1 MLDRRQQERLIIE
14 DIDIYVQMIFANY
27 TKILDISLSGASFKA
42 DRRLNIGCN
51 YMLKVEDKSKIL
63 NAKGTVIWSL
73 LNEYK
78 KGINGDI
85 IPIYTAGMKFI
96 DVSNEKFIEIANF
109 IEDCKETIFIE
120 NYKKKVDEQ
129 IDAYKR
135 SGLRHFVKV
144 RINTPEDV
152 LKDCYECFRVT
163 ELSLT
168 NMCIESKQ
176 ALEIEKRFV
185 IELSFPDDKNINVR
199 GYIASCCLRKYI
211 VPEHYDIGIEFIDM
225 SEKEKETLGE
235 FILLH
240 NNVEYR

>member
-1 MLDRRQQERLIIE
+1 MLDRRQQERFRVN
-14 DIDIYVQMIFANY
+14 DIDIYVRMIFANY
-27 TKILDISLSGASFKA
+27 VKILDLSLSGASFKA
-42 DRRLNIGCN
+42 DKRLNIGCN
-51 YMLKVEDKSKIL
+51 YMLKVEDKGKIL

-73 LNEYK
+73 VNEFK

-96 DVSNEKFIEIANF
+96 DVSNKKLIEIANF
-109 IEDCKETIFIE
+109 IEDCKATIFIE
-120 NYKKKVDEQ
+120 DYKKKINEQ

-144 RINTPEDV
+144 RINTPEGV
-152 LKDCYECFRVT
+152 LKNCQECFRVT

-168 NMCIESKQ
+168 SMCIESKQ

-185 IELSFPDDKNINVR
+185 IELSFPDDKNINVL
-199 GYIASCCLRKYI
+199 GYVASCCLRKYI
-211 VPEHYDIGIEFIDM
+211 VPELYDIGIEFIDV
-225 SEKEKETLGE
+225 SEKERENLGE

-240 NNVEYR
+240 NAEYR